1 MPTSPS
7 LPAPAGAAEAHASSV
22 SQAGW
27 PYAVQ
32 QLGGPEGEGEEE
44 GKGVGEGEGAGEGGE
59 VQTGGEAVKRRSRSG
74 LVLDDAWAGREGG
87 GPRGAQQQAVPGL
100 PGRRYASGSSAER
113 LSATA
118 RKLRATR
125 RWLQR
130 SAGRERWML
139 EQVGSTAGL
148 SGESSS
154 EAAGGGAADGRGSA
168 ASSSSSSSSSGGSG
182 GGGGTGTSPST
193 PSPAAVP
200 LQCDFFSV
208 ALRGS
213 PLAPLSP
220 ARQAALLYLLL
231 LAVYWWACALLFL
244 ARLPEVM
251 AVRAYL
257 EHR

>member
-32 QLGGPEGEGEEE
+32 QLGGPEGEGEGK
-44 GKGVGEGEGAGEGGE
+44 GKGVGEGVGEGGE

-74 LVLDDAWAGREGG
+74 LVLGDAWGGRAGG
-87 GPRGAQQQAVPGL
+87 GPQGAQQQAVPGL
-100 PGRRYASGSSAER
+100 PGRRYASGSSA
-113 LSATA
+113 TA

-125 RWLQR
+125 RWLQH
-130 SAGRERWML
+130 SAGRERWTL